1 MKLFEFFTDEF
12 SNSAPSYDDRE
23 NYYLQFVESTEL
35 SFYLNL
41 YNAEDTNKVIPSPHR
56 IKLFDID
63 FNTNYESLTKSLG
76 NPRFKSSYKKEDYD
90 ISILFYRKQFYNYK
104 AILQYHLINDK
115 VVLGSLTVPFHNKK
129 INKIFGKLLA
139 IKYNEIISKEEVD
152 KSFTIQDEENNKL
165 IFKNYFYPSLLY
177 IGNNTNEI
185 ISMMKNS
192 SDKES
197 FLTQKHSSDWY
208 HHL

>member
-1 MKLFEFFTDEF
+1 M
-12 SNSAPSYDDRE
+12 
-23 NYYLQFVESTEL
+23 
-35 SFYLNL
+35 
-41 YNAEDTNKVIPSPHR
+41 
-56 IKLFDID
+56 
-63 FNTNYESLTKSLG
+63 
-76 NPRFKSSYKKEDYD
+76 
-90 ISILFYRKQFYNYK
+90 
-104 AILQYHLINDK
+104 
-115 VVLGSLTVPFHNKK
+115 
-129 INKIFGKLLA
+129 A